1 MFGFPI
7 LEVAIGL
14 CFVYLLLSFI
24 CTTVN
29 ETIVALT
36 GRRGKMLAGG
46 IETLLGDADLKDKVY
61 SHPLIKS
68 LTQGGSKPSY
78 IPSDKFALAL
88 MDIVTGEGKSAGD
101 PQALRQAAGLD
112 AFKESGDLRKTL
124 NTVLVNQAGHLANDQ
139 QKIADWYDH
148 AMDRLSGAYKRRTT
162 LWVWG
167 LALIITLMTNA
178 DTVRIT
184 RVLWSNQAV
193 RSAVVNAA
201 QSRAQQT
208 PPEPMPLVEY
218 KDPNSPDASEPLN
231 VNIKSNALTEDE
243 RKMLGELMMGWND
256 DLEQKAT
263 MKASDWWG
271 PHLLGWFFT
280 MVALTLG
287 APFWYDTL
295 NKFIN
300 LRNAGKPAT
309 PAQAPAETP
318 AQAAAAKGAG
328 AS

>member
-14 CFVYLLLSFI
+14 CFVYLLLSLI

-36 GRRGKMLAGG
+36 GRRGKMLANG
-46 IETLLGDADLKDKVY
+46 IETLLGDAGIKGKLY
-61 SHPLIKS
+61 SHPLIQS
-68 LTQGGSKPSY
+68 LTQGGKLPSY

-88 MDIVTGEGKSAGD
+88 MDIATGPGKSAGD
-101 PQALRQAAGLD
+101 AQALKQAPGLD
-112 AFKESGDLRKTL
+112 QFKGSGHLRDAL
-124 NTVLVNQAGHLANDQ
+124 GTVLVNQNLQTDQ

-162 LWVWG
+162 AWVWG
-167 LALIITLMTNA
+167 IALAITLITNA

-193 RSAVVNAA
+193 RTAVVNAA
-201 QSRAQQT
+201 QSRAQQA

-218 KDPNSPDASEPLN
+218 DDANNPDASKPVDIQAN
-231 VNIKSNALTEDE
+231 STLTADE
-243 RKMLGELMMGWND
+243 RKLLGELMLGWNQ
-256 DLEQKAT
+256 DLAQKAG
-263 MKASDWWG
+263 MSASDWWG
-271 PHLLGWFFT
+271 PHLVGWLFT
-280 MVALTLG
+280 LVALTLG

-300 LRNAGKPAT
+300 LRNAGKVPAP
-309 PAQAPAETP
+309 PAQAPAEAP
-318 AQAAAAKGAG
+318 AKAAAGKGAG
-328 AS
+328 A